1 MYIGTAESLY
11 RRLTRPVS
19 VSLKSFPFGKTAA
32 FYRAALDT
40 GLLAALDR
48 ALPRRQQDGLSV
60 AQLLFLQIVGRVERP
75 LSRDQME
82 EWFPRSS
89 LPWMW
94 NLSQPV
100 SSQTLRR
107 YLRRLFDTGRRAP
120 SGEVILSRKTTHRI
134 EEEVFRTL
142 LQQGIDPR
150 WLLFDTTNFFTY
162 HRGGRFPKKGHS
174 KERRGD
180 KNITGLGLV
189 TAGPIP
195 VLSETYPGQETDPEV
210 FARVFDELVRR
221 LTRLEVRTERLALV
235 VDRGVNSI
243 ANFEEI
249 LGVMHVIGALN
260 RQEARE
266 LFTVPL
272 SRFEKATTDRQGKAI
287 LGYSTTWTGLERTW
301 RVLVTYRAATA
312 RHQERRWQE
321 TRTKVL
327 EQVERWRSALARGAP
342 GRSER
347 ALIRKLV
354 ELIPK
359 DYHAIFDYG
368 VERREGKLWP
378 RCTIPPEAEERLRR
392 SWGKAA
398 IITDLPV
405 AQLSDAELVEGY
417 VARAEIEDD
426 WKWLKDR
433 YVLSVKPVWVWN
445 DAAIPGHIFLCVMGL
460 MLLRYLQWRTRE
472 RGLSVP
478 ALLDSLGGIRL
489 IVAKDPAGKPQL
501 LLESIDWLQG
511 QLISDLGLMDLVPH

>member
-1 MYIGTAESLY
+1 M
-11 RRLTRPVS
+11 
-19 VSLKSFPFGKTAA
+19 
-32 FYRAALDT
+32 
-40 GLLAALDR
+40 
-48 ALPRRQQDGLSV
+48 
-60 AQLLFLQIVGRVERP
+60 
-75 LSRDQME
+75 
-82 EWFPRSS
+82 
-89 LPWMW
+89 
-94 NLSQPV
+94 
-100 SSQTLRR
+100 
-107 YLRRLFDTGRRAP
+107 
-120 SGEVILSRKTTHRI
+120 
-134 EEEVFRTL
+134 
-142 LQQGIDPR
+142 
-150 WLLFDTTNFFTY
+150 
-162 HRGGRFPKKGHS
+162 
-174 KERRGD
+174 
-180 KNITGLGLV
+180 
-189 TAGPIP
+189 
-195 VLSETYPGQETDPEV
+195 
-210 FARVFDELVRR
+210 
-221 LTRLEVRTERLALV
+221 
-235 VDRGVNSI
+235 
-243 ANFEEI
+243 
-249 LGVMHVIGALN
+249 MHVIGALN

-272 SRFEKATTDRQGKAI
+272 SRFEKVTTDRQGKPI

-321 TRTKVL
+321 TRTRVL
-327 EQVERWRSALARGAP
+327 DQVERWRSALARGAP

-368 VERREGKLWP
+368 VERRERKLWP

-398 IITDLPV
+398 IITDLPA
-405 AQLSDAELVEGY
+405 AQLPDAELVEGY

-426 WKWLKDR
+426 WKWLKER
-433 YVLSVKPVWVWN
+433 YGLSVKPVWVWN

-511 QLISDLGLMDLVPH
+511 QLISDLGLMDLVRH